1 MYLLLGEVMGEPL
14 WMWGLFLTLVLV
26 LLAFDL
32 GVLHRRPHTPTL
44 KESLLLSGFY
54 IGLGLLFSGW
64 IWQMIG
70 PQAAMMYLT
79 GFVVE
84 KSLSL
89 DNVFVIAC
97 IFSFFAVPQAYQH
110 RVLVYGILGVIVLRG
125 IMIGAGTAI
134 VSQFEWVLYLF
145 AAFLVVTGIKML
157 MGQGEH
163 YDVASN
169 PVLTLLRRWLPLSD
183 RLHGCRFFVRTDSGI
198 VATPLFLTLCMV
210 EIADLIFAVDSIPA
224 IFSITT
230 EPYLVYTSNIF
241 AILGL
246 RALYFVLLVMIDRF
260 GYLKYALSLVLIFIG
275 SKIFVADLFG
285 LEKFPPTLSLTVT
298 LTLIGGGILVSLWSS
313 RSVKQVAAPNEQ
325 VRPDAGSLH

>member
-1 MYLLLGEVMGEPL
+1 MDLLLIKVMGEPV
-14 WMWGLFLTLVLV
+14 WMWGLFLTLVLA

-32 GVLHRRPHTPTL
+32 GVLHRRPHKPTL

-54 IGLGLLFSGW
+54 IGLGLLFSLW

-70 PQAAMMYLT
+70 PQAAMLYLT

-97 IFSFFAVPQAYQH
+97 IFSYFAIPQAYQH

-125 IMIGAGTAI
+125 IMIGAGTA
-134 VSQFEWVLYLF
+134 VVTQFEWVLYLF
-145 AAFLVVTGIKML
+145 AAFLVATGIKML

-163 YDVASN
+163 YDVACN
-169 PVLTLLRRWLPLSD
+169 PALKLLRRWLPLSD
-183 RLHGCRFFVRTDSGI
+183 RLHECRFFVRLDGRL

-260 GYLKYALSLVLIFIG
+260 DYLKYALSLVLIFIG

-285 LEKFPPTLSLTVT
+285 LEKFPPALSLTVT

-313 RSVKQVAAPNEQ
+313 RK
-325 VRPDAGSLH
+325 VRPVDAANTQAGPDPDPLH